1 MKLMKTRLQDEKVYL
16 MWIQEPIKEAADLS
30 NG

>member
-16 MWIQEPIKEAADLS
+16 MWIQELTKEAADLS